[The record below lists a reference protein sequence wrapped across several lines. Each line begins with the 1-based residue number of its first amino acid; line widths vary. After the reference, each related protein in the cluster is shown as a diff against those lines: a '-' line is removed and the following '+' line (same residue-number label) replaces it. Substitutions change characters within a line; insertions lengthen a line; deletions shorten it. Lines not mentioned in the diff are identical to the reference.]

1 MNSTYECTCGLLRRE
16 FCGRAY
22 SSWSLPRPGP
32 RPRRYWRRRLVRPLV
47 NTGDGGEAT
56 CSGSVALI
64 AMLGLALLEAYYLP
78 RQHSNNL
85 IHDNEVASL
94 WVMRASLPMLL
105 WSWFI
110 CRTHFISRRSHL
122 VLLIYGALVWLLS
135 CLPTLLYPPKLWVL
149 SAFHSSTYFN
159 LYSRSTALQIS
170 IFHKV
175 NTFIFETCE
184 PGSFKSTV
192 T

>member
-1 MNSTYECTCGLLRRE
+1 MYLWLAPSGVRRTSIQLLQP
-16 FCGRAY
+16 
-22 SSWSLPRPGP
+22 PRPGP
-32 RPRRYWRRRLVRPLV
+32 SPGRYWRRRLVRPLV

-110 CRTHFISRRSHL
+110 CRTHFISRRFHL
-122 VLLIYGALVWLLS
+122 GLLIYEAPSPATSLRPFFLPLPRLQYCLLS
-135 CLPTLLYPPKLWVL
+135 LL
-149 SAFHSSTYFN
+149 SAFNSIFKVSSST
-159 LYSRSTALQIS
+159 
-170 IFHKV
+170 IFGGKLL
-175 NTFIFETCE
+175 N
-184 PGSFKSTV
+184 
-192 T
+192 